1 MNCNIIIVL
10 YYRNSFGGFVR
21 NRTPDK
27 GNKTEEK
34 KVNIA
39 NVLTFLRIGM
49 IPLAG
54 YMFYISQFDIAAAVF
69 LLACLT
75 DVLDG
80 FLARRLNLI
89 TDMGK
94 LLDPLADKGMQLTVL
109 ISLAFCGR
117 MPFVAVIIILLK
129 EVLMFFGGLFL
140 YRRKYVVSAN
150 WYGKAAT
157 VLVSGCVMA
166 VLMFYDKMSPV
177 LLALVQWLPVFAAIG
192 AFSLY
197 FRDFIGTVREG
208 NVK

>member
-1 MNCNIIIVL
+1 M
-10 YYRNSFGGFVR
+10 
-21 NRTPDK
+21 
-27 GNKTEEK
+27 
-34 KVNIA
+34 NIA

-129 EVLMFFGGLFL
+129 EVLMFFGYNDFGDFL
-140 YRRKYVVSAN
+140 CVEVSA
-150 WYGKAAT
+150 G
-157 VLVSGCVMA
+157 G
-166 VLMFYDKMSPV
+166 PE
-177 LLALVQWLPVFAAIG
+177 LLAEGF
-192 AFSLY
+192 
-197 FRDFIGTVREG
+197 FRFDTGLCTH
-208 NVK
+208 

>member
-1 MNCNIIIVL
+1 M
-10 YYRNSFGGFVR
+10 
-21 NRTPDK
+21 
-27 GNKTEEK
+27 
-34 KVNIA
+34 NIA
-39 NVLTFLRIGM
+39 NFLTFLRLCM
-49 IPLAG
+49 IPLAA
-54 YMFYISQFDIAAAVF
+54 YMFYISSFDVAAAVF

-117 MPFVAVIIILLK
+117 MPFLAVVIILLK

-140 YRRKYVVSAN
+140 YRRKFVVAAS

-157 VLVSGCVMA
+157 VLVSACVLA
-166 VLMFYDKMSPV
+166 VLMFYEKMPSA
-177 LLALVQWLPVFAAIG
+177 LLYTVQWLPVFVALG
-192 AFSLY
+192 AFLLY
-197 FRDFIGTVREG
+197 FQSFMRILKEG